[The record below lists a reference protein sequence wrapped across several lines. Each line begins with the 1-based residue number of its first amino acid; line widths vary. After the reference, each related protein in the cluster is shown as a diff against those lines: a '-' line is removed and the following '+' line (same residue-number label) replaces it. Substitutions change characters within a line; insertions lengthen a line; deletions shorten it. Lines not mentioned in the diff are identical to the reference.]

1 MKISSLQENL
11 KQGLTIVGHVAGRNI
26 NLPILNNVMIEAKN
40 GNIKL
45 TTTNLEIGIVCVVRG
60 KAETEGSFTVDAK
73 TISDYISLLPNKKV
87 SIEQKENKLII
98 ETENY
103 KTKIIGQS
111 AEEFPLIPQVEKIF
125 FYSADVNEFKRAL
138 AQVIFAVS
146 GSESRIELAGVLFSF
161 NKDALILAATDS
173 YRLAEKELNI
183 KTNSKDDTDKKV
195 IIPARTLHEL
205 LRILSGIQDGE
216 GEKDETNE
224 IKFYLSENQILFTIG
239 STELVSRLIEGQYPD
254 YKQIIPTEVKTKAII
269 NRAELIRAV
278 KASALFSKTG
288 INDINLDLPAG
299 KNKVV
304 VSSASGQTGENIAE
318 LEAEVDGEDNG
329 VVINYKYLLDGLNN
343 IESENVK
350 INIIDSNTPCI
361 LKPSALA
368 KATAD
373 KEKSDSYLYI
383 IMPIKQ

>member
-1 MKISSLQENL
+1 MKISSLQENI
-11 KQGLTIVGHVAGRNI
+11 KQGLSIVGHIAGRNI

-60 KAETEGSFTVDAK
+60 RVEIEGNFTVESK
-73 TISDYISLLPNKKV
+73 TISDYISLLPNKKI

-111 AEEFPLIPQVEKIF
+111 AEEFPLIPQIEKKI
-125 FYSADVNEFKRAL
+125 FYSANVNEFKKAL

-146 GSESRIELAGVLFSF
+146 GSETRIELSGVLFSF
-161 NKDALILAATDS
+161 NKNTLTLAATDS
-173 YRLAEKELNI
+173 YRLAEKALDI
-183 KTNSKDDTDKKV
+183 KTNGQDEGDKKI
-195 IIPARTLHEL
+195 IIPSRTLQEL
-205 LRILSGIQDGE
+205 VRILSGIQDGE
-216 GEKDETNE
+216 GENE

-254 YKQIIPTEVKTKAII
+254 YKQIIPAEVKTKAII
-269 NRAELIRAV
+269 NRAELTRAV

-304 VSSASGQTGENIAE
+304 VSSASGQTGENTAE
-318 LEAEVDGEDNG
+318 LEADVDGGDNG
-329 VVINYKYLLDGLNN
+329 VVINYKYFLDGLNN

-361 LKPSALA
+361 LGP
-368 KATAD
+368 
-373 KEKSDSYLYI
+373 EKGDSYLYI

>member
-11 KQGLTIVGHVAGRNI
+11 KQGLNIVGHIAGRNI
-26 NLPILNNVMIEAKN
+26 NLPILNNVLLEAKN

-45 TTTNLEIGIVCVVRG
+45 TTTNLEIGIVCVIRG
-60 KAETEGSFTVDAK
+60 KVETEGRFTVDSK

-103 KTKIIGQS
+103 KTKILGQS
-111 AEEFPLIPQVEKIF
+111 AEEFPLIPQIERKS
-125 FYSADVNEFKRAL
+125 FYSAKINEFKKAL

-146 GSESRIELAGVLFSF
+146 ASESRMELSGVLFSF
-161 NKDALILAATDS
+161 NKNTLTLAATDS
-173 YRLAEKELNI
+173 YRLAEKILSI
-183 KTNSKDDTDKKV
+183 KTNGKDEGDKKV
-195 IIPARTLHEL
+195 IIPSRTLQEL
-205 LRILSGIQDGE
+205 IRILSGFQGE
-216 GEKDETNE
+216 AGEKEEVNE
-224 IKFYLSENQILFTIG
+224 IKFYLSENQILFTVG
-239 STELVSRLIEGQYPD
+239 STELISRLIEGQYPD

-269 NRAELIRAV
+269 NRAELTRAV

-299 KNKVV
+299 KNKAI
-304 VSSASGQTGENIAE
+304 VSSVSGQTGENTAE
-318 LEAEVDGEDNG
+318 LEADVDGEDNG
-329 VVINYKYLLDGLNN
+329 VVINYRYLLDGLNN
-343 IESENVK
+343 IDGENVK

-361 LKPSALA
+361 LKP
-368 KATAD
+368 
-373 KEKSDSYLYI
+373 EKGEDYLYI